1 MYSAVEETRSP
12 LRSTPTTAFKTP
24 SFTPRER
31 NGHNVGVDTGIGP
44 TLRDARNRRKL
55 DLPEVEDAI
64 KIRVRYLQAIE
75 NEEWDALPGG
85 AYTRGFIRTYASYL
99 GLDGDRLVDDYRR
112 VAAPPGGERA
122 PSRVEPVPTGMR
134 RSRPPLPGWA
144 AVVAVCAGLIAI
156 VAAISLLDGDGDS
169 SSEPSAAKGNRGEA
183 AGPERK
189 MTAAKPGIAM
199 RLEATAEVWVCLLD
213 DDGAPLV
220 DGQIL
225 EEGAEAGPYRS
236 RSFEIALG
244 NGSVEMV
251 VDGKRAEVEESSS
264 PVGYKVEDGGKLIAL
279 EEGER
284 PDCE

>member
-1 MYSAVEETRSP
+1 
-12 LRSTPTTAFKTP
+12 
-24 SFTPRER
+24 
-31 NGHNVGVDTGIGP
+31 VDTGIGP

-112 VAAPPGGERA
+112 VAGPTSGARV
-122 PSRVEPVPTGMR
+122 PSRVEPVPTALR
-134 RSRPPLPGWA
+134 RGGSPLPGWA
-144 AVVAVCAGLIAI
+144 VATAVCAGLVAIVVAIAI
-156 VAAISLLDGDGDS
+156 LDGDGDS
-169 SSEPSAAKGNRGEA
+169 ASQPSAANGNRGKA
-183 AGPERK
+183 AESEPK

-199 RLEATAEVWVCLLD
+199 RLEATAEVWVCLLNG
-213 DDGAPLV
+213 DGVPLV

-236 RSFEIALG
+236 QGFEIALG
-244 NGSVEMV
+244 NGSVELV
-251 VDGKRAEVEESSS
+251 VDGERAKVEESSS
-264 PVGYKVEDGGKLIAL
+264 PVGYRVADGGKLIAL

>member
-1 MYSAVEETRSP
+1 M
-12 LRSTPTTAFKTP
+12 
-24 SFTPRER
+24 
-31 NGHNVGVDTGIGP
+31 DTGIGP

-55 DLPEVEDAI
+55 DLPEVEGAI

-99 GLDGDRLVDDYRR
+99 GLDGDRLADDYRR
-112 VAAPPGGERA
+112 IAAPSGGERV
-122 PSRVEPVPTGMR
+122 PQRVEPVPTGLR
-134 RSRPPLPGWA
+134 ASGSPLTGRA
-144 AVVAVCAGLIAI
+144 AVAAVCAGLVAVVAGIA
-156 VAAISLLDGDGDS
+156 LLGGDDDS
-169 SSEPSAAKGNRGEA
+169 TSRPSAAKGGRGEA
-183 AGPERK
+183 IAPERQA
-189 MTAAKPGIAM
+189 TAARPGVAV

-213 DDGAPLV
+213 GEGAPLV

-236 RSFEIALG
+236 QDFEIALG

-251 VDGKRAEVEESSS
+251 VDGKRADVEESSS
-264 PVGYKVEDGGKLIAL
+264 PVGYRVEEGGKLIAL

>member
-1 MYSAVEETRSP
+1 
-12 LRSTPTTAFKTP
+12 
-24 SFTPRER
+24 
-31 NGHNVGVDTGIGP
+31 VDTGIGP

-55 DLPEVEDAI
+55 DLPEVEGAI

-112 VAAPPGGERA
+112 LVAPPGGERV
-122 PSRVEPVPTGMR
+122 PKRVEPVPTGMR
-134 RSRPPLPGWA
+134 RSGSPLTNRVVAAAVCVGLA
-144 AVVAVCAGLIAI
+144 AVVVGIA
-156 VAAISLLDGDGDS
+156 LTGGDGDS
-169 SSEPSAAKGNRGEA
+169 SSQPSAAKNNGGKA
-183 AGPERK
+183 TKPERD
-189 MTAAKPGIAM
+189 MTAAKRGVAM
-199 RLEATAEVWVCLLD
+199 RLEATAEVWVCLLNG
-213 DDGAPLV
+213 DGVPLL

-225 EEGAEAGPYRS
+225 QEGTEAGPYRS
-236 RSFEIALG
+236 RDFEIALG

-251 VDGKRAEVEESSS
+251 LDGERAKIEESSS
-264 PVGYKVEDGGKLIAL
+264 PVGYRVESGGKLIAL